1 MEAPVDIAPAVW
13 SALRSCKVLSEASN
27 EGVAWLAQVST
38 VRVYDK
44 GEMILSEDR
53 TAREIGV
60 VMQGHVRAVHFGA
73 DGRPVTVLMAWP
85 SEAIGLMAALASD
98 EYRTAFESAEAET
111 RVAMFSLEAF
121 QRLMRDEPDVMMS
134 VINELARQM
143 TEMVTMVK
151 MLSADVP
158 GRVAIYIGLLLQ
170 QQGRMAP
177 GARQVDLG
185 VSRVELAAR
194 LGTVPETLSRAFH
207 VLQDEGIIESHARQI
222 VVHDHDALIAR
233 SNGVL

>member
-134 VINELARQM
+134 VINDL
-143 TEMVTMVK
+143 
-151 MLSADVP
+151 LSCPLECASIHITKAYALRFNSTRPSVRENRALRRRESSPCPSGKQDRPKVPADC
-158 GRVAIYIGLLLQ
+158 A
-170 QQGRMAP
+170 
-177 GARQVDLG
+177 
-185 VSRVELAAR
+185 
-194 LGTVPETLSRAFH
+194 
-207 VLQDEGIIESHARQI
+207 
-222 VVHDHDALIAR
+222 
-233 SNGVL
+233 